1 MVRSASLLL
10 CLLAAT
16 ASVPHAQSK
25 AIRLSPS
32 SSSTVVIG
40 GSRTIPPEILA
51 QLEGRGV
58 SVSGMSVATS
68 GESDDE
74 EAQEKPVDPQRLQM
88 FQQAMLDRRPSNIL
102 AEWSKPDPLP
112 SDEDPELKDPED
124 PEEPGEEPK
133 KPEEPKEP
141 TRPEDL
147 VAPLAP
153 EDVTGPSDTLADVV
167 ALAKA
172 KDEARDGYA
181 EAKAAYD
188 EKLAAYEAEVAAYET
203 AKAEYE
209 EAKKK
214 YDEEKPAWDERKK
227 AYDKEKAKG
236 DKKKTRNPACQATNA
251 PSIIMSVTSP

>member
-16 ASVPHAQSK
+16 ASVTHAQSK

-88 FQQAMLDRRPSNIL
+88 FQQAMLDRADDPATLLIAPRPTS
-102 AEWSKPDPLP
+102 WP
-112 SDEDPELKDPED
+112 S
-124 PEEPGEEPK
+124 
-133 KPEEPKEP
+133 
-141 TRPEDL
+141 
-147 VAPLAP
+147 
-153 EDVTGPSDTLADVV
+153 GPSPP
-167 ALAKA
+167 
-172 KDEARDGYA
+172 RC
-181 EAKAAYD
+181 
-188 EKLAAYEAEVAAYET
+188 
-203 AKAEYE
+203 
-209 EAKKK
+209 
-214 YDEEKPAWDERKK
+214 PR
-227 AYDKEKAKG
+227 
-236 DKKKTRNPACQATNA
+236 TRTR
-251 PSIIMSVTSP
+251 S